1 MLGPGNGGR
10 VHLWRWVMHE
20 VTLCDT
26 MMLSAMQTTE
36 LVQLSKVSIHLTQES
51 SGIYGQIWW
60 KWNSCEYRGCNVF
73 GGRQSASTRLVEK
86 CDRQIAGSKERLNEM
101 EVSHRLT

>member
-1 MLGPGNGGR
+1 M
-10 VHLWRWVMHE
+10 
-20 VTLCDT
+20 
-26 MMLSAMQTTE
+26 
-36 LVQLSKVSIHLTQES
+36 
-51 SGIYGQIWW
+51 
-60 KWNSCEYRGCNVF
+60 F